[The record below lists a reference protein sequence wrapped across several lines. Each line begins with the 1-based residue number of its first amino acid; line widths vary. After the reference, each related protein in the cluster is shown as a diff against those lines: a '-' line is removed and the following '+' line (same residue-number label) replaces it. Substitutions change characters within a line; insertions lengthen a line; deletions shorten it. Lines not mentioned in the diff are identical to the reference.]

1 MISKETID
9 LVLDRTILED
19 VVRESGVA
27 LTKRG
32 KDLVACCPFHEE
44 KTPSFYVSPSRQ
56 LWYCFG
62 GCQEGGNVISYVMK
76 HEGLTFVEAVKRL
89 AERAHI
95 EVENDATEDAN
106 TEQQR
111 LKREAMMRLNKKVAE
126 FYCSLL
132 HDGSNADA
140 VTALNYAHQRFG
152 KKYVEEAK
160 MGYAPNKWNTLTEW
174 ARKTGESQEL
184 LIELG
189 LLKRKEEN
197 GRVYDFLRGRLVIP
211 IVDRRGEVIGF
222 TARNLVDNVDAAK
235 YVNSQESEAYHKG
248 DTVFGMN
255 VAFAQ
260 ARKEERMYLVEGAPD
275 AMKMHSVGIDNVVA
289 TLGGNWTEKQF
300 ELVKKA
306 ATNVCFINDADPVP
320 MGKRYGTG
328 IGYVLRNGEL
338 AMKQGLNVTVRELPC
353 KEGNLKQDPGDF
365 FTTSARLNELKE
377 EDFVTWAAQ
386 KIIDKDAPSDRL
398 SAALKQVATLAS
410 YVADDTLLEMLLD
423 GLNKV
428 RRGKEFW
435 RGLIQKVR
443 WDREKTDKRKNGEI
457 DLREYG
463 FYKEAGGYWGQTEKG
478 SEIQWSNFTMRPVFH
493 IKDADQPK
501 RIFYIKNNKGAEDV
515 VEMSIEDLVS
525 LSKFRQ
531 RIESIGNY
539 MWMAGDRELMKL
551 KTYLYENT
559 ETSRLIKQLG
569 WNQAGFYAFGNGVW
583 MDGSFRKADEF
594 GVCRLQSGENW
605 YIPAASKLYKE
616 DRKKF
621 ERERK
626 FIHQTL
632 QNVPFRGY
640 MEDFVMVYGN
650 NGIVGLCYWLAA
662 LFRDV
667 VTDST
672 RSFPLLNLFGP
683 KGSGKTELGAALMA
697 FFVSDNKAP
706 NLRNS
711 TATALND
718 DVAFASNALVHL
730 DEYKN
735 DIRPDKIEF
744 LKGLYDGVGRVK
756 MSGAAFDA
764 RIMTSVKSGVIVS
777 GQEMPT
783 ADPALFS
790 RCLFLSFPRSE
801 FSTEECRRFAALRE
815 VQKFGL
821 SFLTIEVLKHRKHF
835 AANFA
840 ENYALVRDEVNRMT
854 DYARIDTRIVENWC
868 KVAAAF
874 KVLEAKLDFPFHY
887 AEVLRLCVDGIK
899 TQNDILNT
907 GNELAVFWT
916 AVAYLKNTGEVF
928 ATADYK
934 IATLQTLRTTKQ
946 DFDFGTPR
954 RVIYVNK
961 SRLFSLYKRAALQTG
976 DSALPEDS
984 LKIYLENSD
993 YFLGYARS
1001 VRFKQ
1006 IIHGIKQVVVTGDG
1020 HTRDKE
1026 QVLQAMCFN
1035 YDKIVER
1042 YGIEL
1047 EDQLSGGF
1055 TD

>member
-1 MISKETID
+1 MISKATID
-9 LVLDRTILED
+9 LVLDRTDLVEVI
-19 VVRESGVA
+19 RASGVE
-27 LTKRG
+27 LSKSGR
-32 KDLVACCPFHEE
+32 DLVACCPFHEE
-44 KTPSFYVSPSRQ
+44 KTPSFHVSPSRQ

-62 GCQEGGNVISYVMK
+62 QCQEGGNAIKYVMK
-76 HEGLTFVEAVKRL
+76 HGGLTFVEAVKHL
-89 AERAHI
+89 ASRSGV
-95 EVENDATEDAN
+95 EVEQDEPEDAN
-106 TEQQR
+106 TKQQR
-111 LKREAMMRLNKKVAE
+111 LKREAMIRINEKVME
-126 FYCSLL
+126 FYRGLL
-132 HDGSNADA
+132 HDSSNADA
-140 VTALNYAHQRFG
+140 VTALNYAHRRFG
-152 KKYVEEAK
+152 RDYVIEAN
-160 MGYAPNKWNTLTEW
+160 MGFAPAKWNTLAEW
-174 ARKTGESQEL
+174 ARLHGESQEL

-211 IVDRRGEVIGF
+211 IIDRRGNVIGF
-222 TARNLVDNVDAAK
+222 TARNLTDDATAAK
-235 YVNSQESEAYHKG
+235 YVNSSESEVYHKG
-248 DTVFGMN
+248 ASVFGMN
-255 VAFAQ
+255 EAFAQ

-275 AMKMHSVGIDNVVA
+275 AMKMHSVGINNVVA
-289 TLGGNWTEKQF
+289 TLGGNWTDKQF
-300 ELVKKA
+300 AEVKKVA
-306 ATNVCFINDADPVP
+306 NNVCFINDADPIPV
-320 MGKRYGTG
+320 GKCYGTG
-328 IGYVLRNGEL
+328 VAYVLRNGEL
-338 AMKQGLNVTVRELPC
+338 AMKLGLNVTVRELPC
-353 KEGNLKQDPGDF
+353 KDGNLKQDPGDF
-365 FTTSARLNELKE
+365 FTSSVRLNELKE
-377 EDFVTWAAQ
+377 EDFVTWAAS
-386 KIIDKDAPSDRL
+386 KIIDKEAPSDRL
-398 SAALKQVATLAS
+398 SGQLKQVATLAS
-410 YVADDTLLEMLLD
+410 YVADDTLLEMLID
-423 GLNKV
+423 GLNKI

-435 RGLIQKVR
+435 RNLIQKVR
-443 WDREKTDKRKNGEI
+443 WDRDKTTKRQNGEI

-463 FYKEAGGYWGQTEKG
+463 FYKENGCYWGQTEKG
-478 SEIQWSNFTMRPVFH
+478 SDIQWSNFMMRPVFH

-539 MWMAGDRELMKL
+539 MWMTGDRELMKL

-583 MDGSFRKADEF
+583 MDGHFYKADDF
-594 GVCRLQSGENW
+594 GVCHLQGGDNW
-605 YIPAASKLYKE
+605 YIPAASKLYRE

-632 QNVPFRGY
+632 QNVPFRRY
-640 MEDFVMVYGN
+640 MEDFVIVYGN
-650 NGIVGLCYWLAA
+650 NGIVGLCYWLAS

-667 VTDST
+667 ITDST

-756 MSGAAFDA
+756 MSGASFDA
-764 RIMTSVKSGVIVS
+764 RIMTSVKSGVVVS

-801 FSTEECRRFAALRE
+801 FSTQECRRFAALRE

-821 SFLTIEVLKHRKHF
+821 SFLTISVLNHRKHF
-835 AANFA
+835 VANFA
-840 ENYALVRDEVNRMT
+840 DNYQLVRDEVNRQT
-854 DYARIDTRIVENWC
+854 DYARLDTRIVENWC
-868 KVAAAF
+868 KVATAF

-887 AEVLRLCVDGIK
+887 NEVLRLCIDGIK

-907 GNELAVFWT
+907 GNELAAFWN
-916 AVAYLKNTGEVF
+916 AVAYLKTSGEVF

-934 IATLQTLRTTKQ
+934 IQTLKELCTTNQ
-946 DFDFGTPR
+946 HYDFGTPR
-954 RVIYVNK
+954 RVLYVNK
-961 SRLFSLYKRAALQTG
+961 SRMFNLYKRAAIQTG

-993 YFLGYARS
+993 YFLGYVRS

-1055 TD
+1055 AD